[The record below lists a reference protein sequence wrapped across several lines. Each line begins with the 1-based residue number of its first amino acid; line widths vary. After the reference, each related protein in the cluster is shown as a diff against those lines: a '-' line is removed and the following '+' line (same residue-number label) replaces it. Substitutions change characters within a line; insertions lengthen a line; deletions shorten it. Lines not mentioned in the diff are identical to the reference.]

1 MKHIDISTALN
12 ANPDHAAIISLE
24 GEILLTNLSWQ
35 AFSRDNTGDPD
46 YTDVGVNY
54 LDVLK
59 KAGVTA
65 VYEGIVSVL
74 EGRQDFYHNKYPC
87 HSPDENRWFIMTVT
101 PLNEGGDIQGAL
113 IVHRNITEVEWAK
126 NQTVDILESMT
137 DAFFAVDQ
145 NWRFTFLNQEAE
157 KLLQVSRSGLI
168 GQNIWTVFPD
178 ALGTTIQFHYE
189 TVVDMK
195 LAKQF
200 ETYFEPLDKWFEV
213 HAYPRHQGG
222 LAVFFK
228 DISEKKASEQ
238 QIWEMANLDE
248 LTGLANRRF
257 IYEKMNG
264 IIQKR
269 IPFSLFFMDLNDFKD
284 INDVYGH
291 DAGDQ
296 VLQKIGERLQA
307 LQEESGG
314 VAARLGGDEFV
325 FMIAE
330 LDHEVT
336 GHFAERLLNLIRKRM
351 SVSGYY
357 AFSMVGSIGIAMYP
371 ETGMNV
377 NEIMSAADA
386 AMYEAK
392 KSKSV
397 TGTYRFYEIS
407 MREVIKRRI
416 VMGDDM
422 LTAIDRGD
430 FYYVYQPQINM
441 KTGLVDGVEVLSRW
455 KHPQLG
461 MIPPPEFIELAEET
475 GKIRPL
481 TERTIRDVLK
491 TVDGWRRDWGYDG
504 RVAFNVSSSLIES
517 PSFFTFIKEQMTYF
531 KIGRDQL
538 ELEITETVNLAASE
552 ALAYHLDQF
561 RHIGVSLAIDDFG
574 TGFSKISHLSRL
586 PVDRIKVDRTFINE
600 IGSGSKGEAILYA
613 VIDLMNQLEVDVVAE
628 GVEEE
633 EQVRVLMGRNCS
645 HIQGYY
651 YARPTEEEEAVS
663 YIWSFVQTKNSE
675 R

>member
-1 MKHIDISTALN
+1 MRHIDISTALN
-12 ANPDHAAIISLE
+12 ANPDHAAIISLD
-24 GEILLTNLSWQ
+24 GEIILTNLSWQ
-35 AFSRDNTGDPD
+35 RFSRDNAGGPD

-54 LDVLK
+54 LEVLK
-59 KAGVTA
+59 RAGEES
-65 VYEGIVSVL
+65 VYEGVSAVL
-74 EGRQDFYHNKYPC
+74 MGTADFYHNKYPC
-87 HSPDENRWFIMTVT
+87 HSPEENRWFVMTVT
-101 PLNEGGDIQGAL
+101 PLNEGGAVQGAL
-113 IVHRNITEVEWAK
+113 IVHRNITEIEWAK
-126 NQTVDILESMT
+126 NQTLDILESMT
-137 DAFFAVDQ
+137 DAFFTVDRE
-145 NWRFTFLNQEAE
+145 WKFTFLNQEAE
-157 KLLQVSRSGLI
+157 KLLHVSRSELM
-168 GQNIWTVFPD
+168 GQNIWAVFPD

-228 DISEKKASEQ
+228 DISEKKAAEKRL
-238 QIWEMANLDE
+238 WEMANLDE
-248 LTGLANRRF
+248 LTGLANRRYFYEQMSDF
-257 IYEKMNG
+257 IEK
-264 IIQKR
+264 R
-269 IPFSLFFMDLNDFKD
+269 VPFSLFFMDLNDFKD

-296 VLQKIGERLQA
+296 VLQKIGSRLQA
-307 LQEESGG
+307 LEEGG
-314 VAARLGGDEFV
+314 IAARLGGDEFV
-325 FMIAE
+325 FLMKE
-330 LDHEVT
+330 LDYE
-336 GHFAERLLNLIRKRM
+336 GAGRFAERLLKLIRKRM

-357 AFSMVGSIGIAMYP
+357 SFSIVGSIGIAMYP
-371 ETGMNV
+371 DTGMNV
-377 NEIMSAADA
+377 NEMMSAADA

-397 TGTYRFYEIS
+397 TGNYRFYEIS

-430 FYYVYQPQINM
+430 LYYVYQPQINTV
-441 KTGLVDGVEVLSRW
+441 TGQADGVEVLSRW
-455 KHPQLG
+455 KHPKLG

-491 TVDGWRRDWGYDG
+491 TVSGWRHEWGFDG

-517 PSFFTFIKEQMTYF
+517 PSFFQFIREQMAHYG
-531 KIGRDQL
+531 IGRNQL
-538 ELEITETVNLAASE
+538 ELEITETVNLAASDD
-552 ALAYHLDQF
+552 LAYHLDQF
-561 RHIGVSLAIDDFG
+561 RRIGVSLAIDDFG
-574 TGFSKISHLSRL
+574 TGFSKISHFSRL
-586 PVDRIKVDRTFINE
+586 PVDRIKIDRTFIDE

-613 VIDLMNQLEVDVVAE
+613 MVDLMVQLNVDVVAE

-633 EQVRVLMGRNCS
+633 EQARALIERRCS

-651 YARPTEEEEAVS
+651 YAKPAEEEEVVS
-663 YIWSFVQTKNSE
+663 LIRSFGYTRNSGQ
-675 R
+675 

>member
-1 MKHIDISTALN
+1 MKHINISTALN
-12 ANPDHAAIISLE
+12 ANPDHAAIIGLD

-35 AFSRDNTGDPD
+35 AFSRDNAGDPAF
-46 YTDVGVNY
+46 TDVGVNY
-54 LDVLK
+54 LNILK
-59 KAGVTA
+59 AAGVTS
-65 VYEGIVSVL
+65 VYEGIVAVL

-87 HSPDENRWFIMTVT
+87 HSPEENRWFVMTVS
-101 PLNEGGDIQGAL
+101 PLNEGGDLQGAL

-137 DAFFAVDQ
+137 DAFFTVDQ
-145 NWRFTFLNQEAE
+145 HWKFTFLNQEAE
-157 KLLQVSRSGLI
+157 KLLQVSRSELV

-200 ETYFEPLDKWFEV
+200 ETYFEPLDKWFEI

-222 LAVFFK
+222 IAVFFK
-228 DISEKKASEQ
+228 DISEKKASEKQ
-238 QIWEMANLDE
+238 LWEMANLDE
-248 LTGLANRRF
+248 LSGLANRRF
-257 IYEKMNG
+257 FYEQMSG
-264 IIQKR
+264 TIR
-269 IPFSLFFMDLNDFKD
+269 ERMPFSLFFMDLNDFKD

-296 VLQKIGERLQA
+296 VLQKIGERLRT

-325 FMIAE
+325 FMITE
-330 LDHEVT
+330 LDEEAS
-336 GHFAERLLNLIRKRM
+336 GKFAERLLNLIRKRM

-357 AFSMVGSIGIAMYP
+357 AFSMVGSIGIATYP

-397 TGTYRFYEIS
+397 TGNYRFYEIS

-422 LTAIDRGD
+422 LTAIDRD
-430 FYYVYQPQINM
+430 EFYYVYQPQINT
-441 KTGLVDGVEVLSRW
+441 KTGQVDGVEVLSRW
-455 KHPQLG
+455 KHPKLG

-491 TVDGWRRDWGYDG
+491 TVDGWRSEWGYDG

-517 PSFFTFIKEQMTYF
+517 PSFFTFIREQMAHYG
-531 KIGRDQL
+531 IGRDQL

-561 RHIGVSLAIDDFG
+561 RRIGVSLAIDDFG

-586 PVDRIKVDRTFINE
+586 PVDRIKIDRTFINE

-613 VIDLMNQLEVDVVAE
+613 VIDLMIELDVGVVAE

-633 EQVRVLMGRNCS
+633 EQALVLIGRRCS

-651 YARPTEEEEAVS
+651 YARPSEEADAVS
-663 YIWSFVQTKNSE
+663 FIRSYPETKNSG